1 MGQSTQRM
9 ILKGEFPTNAVKV
22 RDGSIELLSY
32 LAGWLGDLQE
42 LSLFVEGDA
51 LIFKKLQTPRLS
63 EIASR
68 VIEEEMGLDEI
79 VAEVRRYREE
89 KYHA

>member
-1 MGQSTQRM
+1 M
-9 ILKGEFPTNAVKV
+9 IVKGEPILNAVKV
-22 RDGSIELLSY
+22 KDGSIELPSY

-51 LIFKKLQTPRLS
+51 LIFKKIQLPKLS

-68 VIEEEMGLDEI
+68 VEEEELSMDEI
-79 VAEVRRYREE
+79 VVEVHRYREE
-89 KYHA
+89 KDYA